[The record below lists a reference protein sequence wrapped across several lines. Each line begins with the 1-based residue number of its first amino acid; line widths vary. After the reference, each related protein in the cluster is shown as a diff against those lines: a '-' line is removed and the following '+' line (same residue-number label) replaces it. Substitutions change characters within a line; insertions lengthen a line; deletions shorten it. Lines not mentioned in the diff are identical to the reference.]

1 MTGIFERLKAAAS
14 DDWDAYV
21 DHPFV
26 RGMGD
31 GTLPEAAF
39 RHYLVQDYL
48 FLIQFARAYALA
60 AYKAQSLTDLRA
72 ASAGVSVIVD
82 TEMDLHV
89 RLSERWGLSPSDLEQ
104 AGEAR
109 ATVAYTRFVLDAGM
123 AGDLLDLYTALAPC
137 MIGYAEIGTA
147 LARRPGALDAANPY
161 REWIAEY
168 SGEAFQDAAQ
178 SARDQLDRLAADRLT
193 EARWQALVGVFRQAT
208 RLEADFWEMGLTL
221 AE

>member
-1 MTGIFERLKAAAS
+1 MDIFERLKAAVP
-14 DDWDAYV
+14 DDWNAYV
-21 DHPFV
+21 GHPFV

-31 GTLPEAAF
+31 GTLPEPAF

-60 AYKAQSLTDLRA
+60 GYKARSLADLKA
-72 ASAGVSVIVD
+72 AAAGVSAIVD

-89 RLSERWGLSPSDLEQ
+89 RLSERWGLSAADLES
-104 AGEAR
+104 AVEAR
-109 ATVAYTRFVLDAGM
+109 ATVAYTRLVLEAGM
-123 AGDLLDLYTALAPC
+123 SGDLLDLYTALAPC

-147 LARRPGALDAANPY
+147 LAALPGGLSPDNPY

-168 SGEAFQDAAQ
+168 CGEGFQEAARA
-178 SARDQLDRLAADRLT
+178 ARDQLDRLAAERLT
-193 EARWQALVGVFRQAT
+193 EARWPALVGLFRQAT

>member
-1 MTGIFERLKAAAS
+1 MEIFERLKAAVP
-14 DDWDAYV
+14 DDWNAYV
-21 DHPFV
+21 GHPFV

-31 GTLPEAAF
+31 GTLPEPAF

-60 AYKAQSLTDLRA
+60 GYKARSLADLKA
-72 ASAGVSVIVD
+72 ASAGVSAIVD

-89 RLSERWGLSPSDLEQ
+89 RLSERWGLSAADLES
-104 AGEAR
+104 AVEAR
-109 ATVAYTRFVLDAGM
+109 ATVAYTRLVLEAGM
-123 AGDLLDLYTALAPC
+123 SGDLLDLYTALAPC

-147 LARRPGALDAANPY
+147 LAALPGGLSPDNPY

-168 SGEAFQDAAQ
+168 SGEGFQEAAQ
-178 SARDQLDRLAADRLT
+178 AARDQLDRLAADRLT
-193 EARWQALVGVFRQAT
+193 EARWPALVDLFRQAT